1 MELKSLIRGWQ
12 IIGLFTNERPF
23 LTLEDISARSRL
35 PKSTLYR
42 FLENL
47 TRMGLLKLNPAAKE
61 YHLGASFIRLGQI
74 AQKGI
79 PILEVC
85 YPVMRRL
92 SQETGESVYLSM
104 REGARKVCVGSVE
117 SKSTPIKYAP
127 TPGSAAPLH
136 AGASGKVLLAFRPEE
151 EIRELVEKGR
161 LVSVTPKTIIHKSRL
176 MLRLTQIRRNGYDY
190 SEGELVLGTWALAF
204 PVLDP
209 SGYACASLTLA
220 GTLLHTPGPRMKR
233 LVDSM
238 RRAVRRIESELWREQ
253 AQDSRYNSSI
263 AVK

>member
-1 MELKSLIRGWQ
+1 
-12 IIGLFTNERPF
+12 
-23 LTLEDISARSRL
+23 
-35 PKSTLYR
+35 
-42 FLENL
+42 
-47 TRMGLLKLNPAAKE
+47 
-61 YHLGASFIRLGQI
+61 
-74 AQKGI
+74 
-79 PILEVC
+79 
-85 YPVMRRL
+85 MRRL

-127 TPGSAAPLH
+127 TPGSVAPLH

-253 AQDSRYNSSI
+253 AQDLRYNSSVG
-263 AVK
+263 VK